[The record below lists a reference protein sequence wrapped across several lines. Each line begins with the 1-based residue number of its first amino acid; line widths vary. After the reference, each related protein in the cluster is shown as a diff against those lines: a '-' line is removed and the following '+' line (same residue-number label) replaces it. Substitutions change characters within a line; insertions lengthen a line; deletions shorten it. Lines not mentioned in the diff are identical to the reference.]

1 MSLKQVVEGIG
12 AILFGHRKPF
22 LAVFVLVTVLLGASA
37 TRLQVDA
44 GFEKMIPLEHEYMQ
58 TFMAYRGTF
67 GGANRVLVALRQHEG
82 EIYNPAFFETLKAVT
97 DEVFFIPGVDRATV
111 TSLFTPNVR
120 FIEVVEEGFAGGN
133 VIPAGFQGT
142 PEELETVRE
151 NVLKSGRLGRLVSN
165 DHMGAMV
172 SAELLEVDPATGQRL
187 DYIAVAAE
195 LEQIRERHADEGLDV
210 HIIGFA
216 KAIGDITEGARGV
229 LLFFL
234 ISFAITALLLY
245 HYSGSARLAGLTLV
259 CAMIPVIWLLGL
271 LPIIGFGIDPMS
283 ILVPFL
289 IFSIGVSHAVQ
300 MTHAWRLEVI
310 GGTDP
315 LAAARDSFRKL
326 FIPGSMAL
334 TTTAIGFLVIMRIEI
349 DMVRELAMTAGL
361 GVALML
367 ITNMMVLT
375 LLLSWMRLSERDIER
390 GKGREHEGDWMW
402 KHLRKLAEPR
412 NARVVLAIAAAVLVA
427 ATWQSRDLRT
437 GDLGTGIP
445 ELHEDSRYNLDSAA
459 IVDAFSI
466 GVDVLSVIAQSREVD
481 GACTSFEIM
490 DTIDRFEMTMR
501 GTHGVQSVVGLPGV
515 AKVINAGWNE
525 GNPRWRVL
533 SRNPAILAQSV
544 TPVDTGTGLLNTDCS
559 AMQILIFT
567 RDHEGATISHIIRE
581 VKKFRDANRTENL
594 DFLLASG
601 NVGVMAATNEA
612 VDAASGAILVLVFGA
627 ISVLF
632 FLEFRSWRA
641 TLCIVLPLTMVA
653 VMCNALMSLLDIGL
667 KVSTLPVVAIAV
679 GIGVDYGIY
688 LYERMAY
695 RFTHGDELPEA
706 FFQALRQRGTAVM
719 FTAATMS
726 VGVGTWTLSALKFQA
741 DMGLLMAFMFLVN
754 MLAALV
760 LLPAFASMLL
770 GSGPHGKRTV
780 ESGVTAS
787 AGPGTT

>member
-1 MSLKQVVEGIG
+1 MNLKQLVDAVGRV
-12 AILFGHRKPF
+12 LFGNRV
-22 LAVFVLVTVLLGASA
+22 AFVVLFALITALLGASA
-37 TRLQVDA
+37 TRLYVDA

-58 TFMAYRGTF
+58 TFMEYRSTF

-142 PEELETVRE
+142 PEELVTVRE

-165 DHMGAMV
+165 DHRGAMV
-172 SAELLEVDPATGQRL
+172 SAELLEIDPATGRRL
-187 DYIAVAAE
+187 DYLAVAAQ
-195 LEQIRERHADEGLDV
+195 LEEIRERHAGDGLDV

-216 KAIGDITEGARGV
+216 KAVGDITDGARGV

-234 ISFAITALLLY
+234 VSFGVTALLLY
-245 HYSGSARLAGLTLV
+245 HYSGSARLAGLTLT
-259 CAMIPVIWLLGL
+259 CAMIPVVWLLGL

-310 GGTDP
+310 DGADP
-315 LAAARDSFRKL
+315 LTAAHNSFRKL
-326 FIPGSMAL
+326 FLPGAMAM

-349 DMVRELAMTAGL
+349 DMVRELALTAGL

-367 ITNMMVLT
+367 ITNMMLLT
-375 LLLSWMRLSERDIER
+375 VLLSWMRLSKRDVKRSE
-390 GKGREHEGDWMW
+390 GREHEGDWMW
-402 KHLRKLAEPR
+402 TRLRKLAEPK
-412 NARVVLAIAAAVLVA
+412 NARIVLVVAAAVLAV

-459 IVDAFSI
+459 IVESFSI
-466 GVDVLSVIAQSREVD
+466 GVDILSVIAQSHEVD
-481 GACTSFEIM
+481 GACTNFEIM
-490 DTIDRFEMTMR
+490 DTIDRFETTMR
-501 GTHGVQSVVGLPGV
+501 GVHGVQSVVGLPGV

-567 RDHEGATISHIIRE
+567 RDHEGATISHIVRE
-581 VKKFRDANRTENL
+581 VKKFRDENRSEHL

-612 VDAASGAILVLVFGA
+612 VDAASVTILVLVFGA
-627 ISVLF
+627 ISLLF
-632 FLEFRSWRA
+632 FAEFRSWRA

-653 VMCNALMSLLDIGL
+653 VLCNALMAVLDIGL

-695 RFTHGDELPEA
+695 RFSHGDDLPEA

-726 VGVGTWTLSALKFQA
+726 VGVGTWTMSALKFQA

-760 LLPAFASMLL
+760 LLPAFASLLL
-770 GSGPHGKRTV
+770 GSGPHGKR
-780 ESGVTAS
+780 S
-787 AGPGTT
+787 AARPA

>member
-1 MSLKQVVEGIG
+1 MNLRKLIEVIG
-12 AILFGHRKPF
+12 RLLFGYRSFF
-22 LAVFVLVTVLLGASA
+22 LALFVLITIVLGASA

-44 GFEKMIPLEHEYMQ
+44 GFEKMIPLQHEYMQ
-58 TFMAYRGTF
+58 TFVEYRDTF
-67 GGANRVLVALRQHEG
+67 GGANRILVALRQQEG
-82 EIYNPAFFETLKAVT
+82 DIYNRAFFESLRAVT

-151 NVLKSGRLGRLVSN
+151 NVLKSGRLGRLVAN
-165 DHMGAMV
+165 DHSGAMV
-172 SAELLEVDPATGQRL
+172 SAELLEIDPTTGERL
-187 DYIAVAAE
+187 NYLAVADR
-195 LEQIRERHADEGLDV
+195 LEEIRERHAGNGLDI

-216 KAIGDITEGARGV
+216 KAVGDITAGARGV
-229 LLFFL
+229 VLFFGL
-234 ISFAITALLLY
+234 SFFITALLLFW
-245 HYSGSARLAGLTLV
+245 YSGSVKLAGLTLV
-259 CAMIPVIWLLGL
+259 AAMIPVIWLLGL

-289 IFSIGVSHAVQ
+289 IFAIGVSHAVQ

-310 GGTDP
+310 GGASP
-315 LAAARDSFRKL
+315 LNAARNAFRKL
-326 FIPGSMAL
+326 FIPGAMAL

-349 DMVRELAMTAGL
+349 DMVRELALTAGL

-367 ITNMMVLT
+367 VTNMLLLT
-375 LLLSWMRLSERDIER
+375 LLLSWTRLSPRDIER
-390 GKGREHEGDWMW
+390 ARGREHAGDWIW
-402 KHLRKLAEPR
+402 SRLRRLAEPGP
-412 NARVVLAIAAAVLVA
+412 ARIVLVVAAVILLL

-445 ELHEDSRYNLDSAA
+445 ELHEDSRYNRDSAA
-459 IVDAFSI
+459 IVEAFSI
-466 GVDVLSVIAQSREVD
+466 GVNVLSVIAQSHGVD
-481 GACTSFEIM
+481 GACTDFGIM
-490 DTIDRFEMTMR
+490 DTIDRFETTMR
-501 GTHGVQSVVGLPGV
+501 GVHGVQSVVGLPGV

-525 GNPRWRVL
+525 GHPGWRAL

-567 RDHEGATISHIIRE
+567 RDHDGATIGHVVNE
-581 VKKFRDANRTENL
+581 VKTFRDAHRSDEL

-612 VDAASGAILVLVFGA
+612 VDAAAVTILVLVFGA
-627 ISVLF
+627 ISILF
-632 FLEFRSWRA
+632 FAEFRSWRA
-641 TLCIVLPLTMVA
+641 TLCIVLPLSIVA
-653 VMCNALMSLLDIGL
+653 VMCSALMAMLDIGL

-688 LYERMAY
+688 LYERMSY
-695 RFTHGDELPEA
+695 RFSHGDDLPEA

-726 VGVGTWTLSALKFQA
+726 VGVGTWMLSDLKFQA

-760 LLPAFASMLL
+760 LLPAFASILL
-770 GSGPHGKRTV
+770 RNGGRP
-780 ESGVTAS
+780 A
-787 AGPGTT
+787 